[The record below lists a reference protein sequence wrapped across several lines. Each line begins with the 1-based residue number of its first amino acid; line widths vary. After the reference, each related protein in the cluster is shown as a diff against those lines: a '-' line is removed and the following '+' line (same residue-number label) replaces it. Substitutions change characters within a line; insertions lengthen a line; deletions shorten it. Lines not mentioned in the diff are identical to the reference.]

1 MYLHGGTPHRGPQPG
16 SCVFPRKEDM
26 NSTCPLLEHTL
37 EKRSLP
43 NFQRL
48 AEDAVDEETKFT
60 GDEMATDTGGADR
73 RS

>member
-1 MYLHGGTPHRGPQPG
+1 MEGHMPGP
-16 SCVFPRKEDM
+16 CVFPRKEDM

-48 AEDAVDEETKFT
+48 AEDAVDEETTFT
-60 GDEMATDTGGADR
+60 GDEMGMDTGE
-73 RS
+73 S